1 MGRTPHGV
9 RGLKYSCHYNHLV
22 KIMSHPTRGAWIEI
36 LTVAESPLTSTSRT
50 PHGVRGLKYPVY
62 RGAQGRSL
70 GRTPHGVRGLKYL
83 CAQGGP
89 GKLVSHPTRGAWI
102 EI

>member
-50 PHGVRGLKYPVY
+50 PHGVRGLKFISELY
-62 RGAQGRSL
+62 RAMAAVVA
-70 GRTPHGVRGLKYL
+70 PHTGCVD
-83 CAQGGP
+83 
-89 GKLVSHPTRGAWI
+89 
-102 EI
+102 